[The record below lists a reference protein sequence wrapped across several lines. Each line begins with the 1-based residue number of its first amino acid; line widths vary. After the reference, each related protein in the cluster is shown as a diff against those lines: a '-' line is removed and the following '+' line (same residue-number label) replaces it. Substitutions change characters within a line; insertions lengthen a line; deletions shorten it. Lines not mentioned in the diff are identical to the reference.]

1 MIFIFFKEVRVISFN
16 EQIKILMSIL
26 IEAKNIF
33 LENLEYQ
40 ISIKERSEE
49 VYKKIPVFTEQ
60 LKDFDKNVL
69 DLREKF
75 EKIHLR
81 EKYQIIITELE
92 DLIKE
97 SKK

>member
-1 MIFIFFKEVRVISFN
+1 MI
-16 EQIKILMSIL
+16 IL
-26 IEAKNIF
+26 IEVNNKF

-40 ISIKERSEE
+40 ISINERSEV

-60 LKDFDKNVL
+60 LKHFDRSVMN
-69 DLREKF
+69 LRDKF

-92 DLIKE
+92 DLIGE

>member
-1 MIFIFFKEVRVISFN
+1 MI
-16 EQIKILMSIL
+16 IL
-26 IEAKNIF
+26 IEVNNKF

-40 ISIKERSEE
+40 ISINERSEV

-60 LKDFDKNVL
+60 LKHFDKSVMN
-69 DLREKF
+69 LRDKF

-92 DLIKE
+92 DLIGE

>member
-1 MIFIFFKEVRVISFN
+1 MI
-16 EQIKILMSIL
+16 IL
-26 IEAKNIF
+26 IEINNKF

-40 ISIKERSEE
+40 ISMNERSEE

-60 LKDFDKNVL
+60 LKQFDKSVL
-69 DLREKF
+69 NLREKF

-92 DLIKE
+92 DLIGQ